1 MVLLNRLARI
11 IDIVAGTKVYDP
23 PMTAGSRLPNNDCSN
38 VFKPATKRRVWITS
52 AFSSYNNST
61 CDLSQNYWRRL
72 KNKQIFFFFL
82 QFFSSEAYI
91 STSHLGN
98 QSSGDDNCRAKHNK
112 IVLKPKKDGLGC
124 IISHKHIV
132 LMIY

>member
-1 MVLLNRLARI
+1 MTAAMCSNQQQKEGSGSPRPSPPITTVHVIYVRI
-11 IDIVAGTKVYDP
+11 IGDT
-23 PMTAGSRLPNNDCSN
+23 
-38 VFKPATKRRVWITS
+38 
-52 AFSSYNNST
+52 
-61 CDLSQNYWRRL
+61 L
-72 KNKQIFFFFL
+72 KINRFLFLFFFL

-98 QSSGDDNCRAKHNK
+98 QSSGDENCRAKHHK